1 MPHKID
7 TPEHREKLDSRREPY
22 WDRITLGKHLGFRK
36 TEAGGHWI
44 ARLHPPGSKRQFKP
58 LGSEQELD
66 YPAALVKALEWF
78 EDIFGPEPAETRVKH
93 AISRYLDYL
102 YDERS
107 PSSYSTMK
115 SRADRHILPQLGEKR
130 IADLKTEDYESWL
143 RGTAKRIVRGSDD
156 ECKRKA
162 RYGAN
167 ECLKILK
174 AALNQAHKSNRD
186 LPRDEW
192 AYVERL
198 KGGVT
203 TGRKIFLTG
212 KEPQRL
218 VNACEGAFRDLVLF
232 GLMTGCRLGEAYAM
246 RVRDFDSDGGEWDVE
261 VSKTGPRVCVLQD
274 DAIDLLRRLCA
285 GMEKGDLVFLR
296 DDGVPWN
303 RANVQP
309 PIKRAVARAKLDPA
323 TTYYSL
329 RHSYISSQLKAGVP
343 PQIVAENVGTS
354 VTMIEKHYGKFLP
367 SEKRRW
373 LAQGQLELD
382 FTETNVVSIA

>member
-7 TPEHREKLDSRREPY
+7 TPEHREKLSPRREPY
-22 WDRITLGKHLGFRK
+22 WDRITQGKHLGFRK
-36 TEAGGHWI
+36 TNIGGHWI
-44 ARLHPPGSKRQFKP
+44 ARLHPSGGKRQFKP
-58 LGSEQELD
+58 LGSEQKLD
-66 YPAALVKALEWF
+66 FSTALAKALEWL
-78 EDIFGPEPAETRVKH
+78 EDICGPEPAETRVKH
-93 AISRYLDYL
+93 AISHYLDYL
-102 YDERS
+102 YDECS

-115 SRADRHILPQLGEKR
+115 SRADRHILPQLGEQR
-130 IADLKTEDYESWL
+130 IADLKTKDYEDWL
-143 RGTAKRIVRGSDD
+143 SGTAKRIERGSDN
-156 ECKRKA
+156 ESRRKA

-174 AALNQAHKSNRD
+174 AALNQAHKSNRE

-192 AYVERL
+192 SHVERL

-203 TGRKIFLTG
+203 AGRKIFLTG
-212 KEPQRL
+212 NEPQRL
-218 VNACEGAFRDLVLF
+218 VNACEGAFRDLVMF
-232 GLMTGCRLGEAYAM
+232 GLMTGCRLGEAYSM
-246 RVRDFDSDGGEWDVE
+246 RVRDFDPDRGEWDVE
-261 VSKTGPRVCVLQD
+261 FSKTGPRVCVLQD
-274 DAIDLLRRLCA
+274 DSIVLLRRLCA
-285 GMEKGDLVFLR
+285 GKKKDDVVFLR

-309 PIKRAVARAKLDPA
+309 PMKRAVARAELDPA
-323 TTYYSL
+323 TTYYAL

-382 FTETNVVSIA
+382 FPESNVVSIS

>member
-1 MPHKID
+1 MAHKID
-7 TPEHREKLDSRREPY
+7 TPEQRVKLHPRREPY
-22 WDRITLGKHLGFRK
+22 WDRITQGKHLGFRK
-36 TEAGGHWI
+36 GKAGGHWI
-44 ARLHPPGSKRQFKP
+44 ARLHPAGSKRQFKP

-66 YPAALVKALEWF
+66 YTKALAMAIEWF
-78 EDIFGPEPAETRVKH
+78 EDVDGPEPDETRIKH
-93 AISRYLDYL
+93 VISRYLDYL
-102 YDERS
+102 HDECS
-107 PSSYSTMK
+107 ANSYSTMK
-115 SRADRHILPQLGEKR
+115 SRADKHIFPQLGERR
-130 IADLKTEDYESWL
+130 IADLKTSDYESWL
-143 RGTAKRIVRGSDD
+143 RERAKQMARGFDN

-162 RYGAN
+162 RYSAN

-174 AALNQAHKSNRD
+174 AALNRAHKSNRG

-192 AYVERL
+192 AHVERL

-203 TGRKIFLTG
+203 IGRKIFLTG
-212 KEPQRL
+212 NEPQRL
-218 VNACEGAFRDLVLF
+218 VNACEGAFRDLVMF

-246 RVRDFDSDGGEWDVE
+246 RVRDFDPDRGEWDVE
-261 VSKTGPRVCVLQD
+261 ISKTGPRVCVLHD
-274 DAIDLLRRLCA
+274 DAIGLLGRLCA
-285 GMEKGDLVFLR
+285 GKKKSDHIFLR
-296 DDGVPWN
+296 GDGVPWN

-309 PIKRAVARAKLDPA
+309 PMKRAVVRAELDSA
-323 TTYYSL
+323 TTYYAL

-382 FTETNVVSIA
+382 LPETNVVNIS